1 MSTILNGFRSTT
13 TLLHAGDKIREPG
26 CQTFT
31 ENISDKMKFAASLV
45 SFCLLLQTASVH
57 YIWTT
62 LIAGNTQSTAANVS
76 SKDMT
81 CNVNPRSA
89 TDTVTVAPGS
99 ITGFILDNALYH
111 TGPATIY
118 LGKAPST
125 AASWD
130 GSGASWF
137 KGTSLSGGAK
147 LDAFEFV
154 SFNANR
160 LTTTVSSNV
169 PTDEYLV
176 RIERIGLHVVGAPQY
191 YIHKS
196 KSQAEEVLIPPKY
209 RFRNMF
215 LPPTPVSR

>member
-1 MSTILNGFRSTT
+1 MIGKARVVEPCRASEVRSTT

-26 CQTFT
+26 RQTFT
-31 ENISDKMKFAASLV
+31 ENISDKMYLV

-89 TDTVTVAPGS
+89 TDTVT
-99 ITGFILDNALYH
+99 GFILDNALYH

-137 KGTSLSGGAK
+137 K
-147 LDAFEFV
+147 D
-154 SFNANR
+154 R
-160 LTTTVSSNV
+160 
-169 PTDEYLV
+169 
-176 RIERIGLHVVGAPQY
+176 
-191 YIHKS
+191 
-196 KSQAEEVLIPPKY
+196 
-209 RFRNMF
+209 
-215 LPPTPVSR
+215 